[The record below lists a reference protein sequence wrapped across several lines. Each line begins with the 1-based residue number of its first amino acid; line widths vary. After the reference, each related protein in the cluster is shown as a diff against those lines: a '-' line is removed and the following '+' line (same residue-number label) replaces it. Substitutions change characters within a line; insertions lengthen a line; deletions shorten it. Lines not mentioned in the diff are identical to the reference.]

1 MPKKK
6 TTKAEKV
13 EKTESVSKTSPEFSQ
28 FIKNKLLMEDSLKF
42 IEYTAAEDGWFDD
55 YSRGW
60 ALLNRL
66 RDAVGRPK
74 ITPVNEPTG
83 DYFASDGAQK

>member
-6 TTKAEKV
+6 ATKS
-13 EKTESVSKTSPEFSQ
+13 ESESKTSPEFSQ
-28 FIKNKLLMEDSLKF
+28 FLKNKTLMEDSLKL

-60 ALLNRL
+60 TVLNRL
-66 RDAVGRPK
+66 REALGRPK
-74 ITPVNEPTG
+74 ITPINEPTG
-83 DYFASDGAQK
+83 DYFASDGSEK